1 MKSKINKAQIL
12 AEYLKDKNWINV
24 PEDKKK
30 QKAKTSIIRGQIPS
44 MVDPGF

>member
-24 PEDKKK
+24 PEDKKNK
-30 QKAKTSIIRGQIPS
+30 RQRQ
-44 MVDPGF
+44 V